1 MMSLLVRSNTNEES
15 TNESP
20 VPWLPVSWNRSS
32 SILAI
37 VIAVV
42 GIAVIIAGAWGAVVL
57 IAQKADTPVP
67 LRYYAIVIG
76 TIGTGVSLLG
86 IAQGLRILLLILGKV
101 AIVPP

>member
-1 MMSLLVRSNTNEES
+1 VLT
-15 TNESP
+15 
-20 VPWLPVSWNRSS
+20 
-32 SILAI
+32 SILAV

-42 GIAVIIAGAWGAVVL
+42 GVAVIIAGTWGAVVL

-76 TIGTGVSLLG
+76 TIGTGVGLLG
-86 IAQGLRILLLILGKV
+86 IAQALRILLLILAKV

>member
-1 MMSLLVRSNTNEES
+1 MLT
-15 TNESP
+15 
-20 VPWLPVSWNRSS
+20 
-32 SILAI
+32 SILAV

-42 GIAVIIAGAWGAVVL
+42 GVAVIIAGAWGGVVL
-57 IAQKADTPVP
+57 MVERAETPVP

-76 TIGTGVSLLG
+76 TIGTGVGLLG

>member
-1 MMSLLVRSNTNEES
+1 MQDSNVCDKT
-15 TNESP
+15 
-20 VPWLPVSWNRSS
+20 L

-42 GIAVIIAGAWGAVVL
+42 GIAVIIAGAWGTVVL

-76 TIGTGVSLLG
+76 TIGTGVGLLG
-86 IAQGLRILLLILGKV
+86 IAQGLRILLLILAKV

>member
-1 MMSLLVRSNTNEES
+1 VRS
-15 TNESP
+15 
-20 VPWLPVSWNRSS
+20 
-32 SILAI
+32 I

-76 TIGTGVSLLG
+76 MRPPRKDE
-86 IAQGLRILLLILGKV
+86 LRTQE
-101 AIVPP
+101 AA

>member
-1 MMSLLVRSNTNEES
+1 MLT
-15 TNESP
+15 
-20 VPWLPVSWNRSS
+20 

-67 LRYYAIVIG
+67 LRYYAIVI
-76 TIGTGVSLLG
+76 
-86 IAQGLRILLLILGKV
+86 AQRLDFIIKERD
-101 AIVPP
+101 

>member
-1 MMSLLVRSNTNEES
+1 VLT
-15 TNESP
+15 
-20 VPWLPVSWNRSS
+20 

-67 LRYYAIVIG
+67 LRYYAIVI
-76 TIGTGVSLLG
+76 
-86 IAQGLRILLLILGKV
+86 AQRLDVIIKERD
-101 AIVPP
+101 

>member
-1 MMSLLVRSNTNEES
+1 MLT
-15 TNESP
+15 
-20 VPWLPVSWNRSS
+20 

-67 LRYYAIVIG
+67 LRYYAIVI
-76 TIGTGVSLLG
+76 
-86 IAQGLRILLLILGKV
+86 AQPLDVIIKERD
-101 AIVPP
+101 

>member
-1 MMSLLVRSNTNEES
+1 MLT
-15 TNESP
+15 
-20 VPWLPVSWNRSS
+20 

-57 IAQKADTPVP
+57 IVQKADTPVP
-67 LRYYAIVIG
+67 LRYYAIVVG
-76 TIGTGVSLLG
+76 TIGTGFGLLG
-86 IAQGLRILLLILGKV
+86 IAQGLRILLLILAKV

>member
-1 MMSLLVRSNTNEES
+1 VLT
-15 TNESP
+15 
-20 VPWLPVSWNRSS
+20 

-57 IAQKADTPVP
+57 IVQKADTPVP

-76 TIGTGVSLLG
+76 TMGTGFGLLG
-86 IAQGLRILLLILGKV
+86 IAQGLRILLLILAKV

>member
-1 MMSLLVRSNTNEES
+1 MLT
-15 TNESP
+15 
-20 VPWLPVSWNRSS
+20 

-57 IAQKADTPVP
+57 IAQKVDTPVP

-76 TIGTGVSLLG
+76 TIGTGVGLLG
-86 IAQGLRILLLILGKV
+86 IAQGLRILLLILAKV